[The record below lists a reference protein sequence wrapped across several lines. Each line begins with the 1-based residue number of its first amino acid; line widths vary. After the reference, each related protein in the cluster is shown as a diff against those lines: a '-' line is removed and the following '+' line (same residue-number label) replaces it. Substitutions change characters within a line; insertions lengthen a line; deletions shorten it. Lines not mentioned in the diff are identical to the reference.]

1 MSQIAV
7 DPMRPSE
14 EEPTRKRTQR
24 RTREVPYNMRVRG
37 WDYLW
42 ITLFLAPFV
51 VLYGAFTLWPLVATV
66 IYSFYDWNGVG
77 PLTDYVALDNY
88 IEIARSPSFWNAF
101 ANTLGFA
108 GVNTMIKLPLSL
120 FIAVLLTQHWM
131 WGKRIWRTVFFAPL
145 VIPVALAG
153 LVFDFLLN
161 TRGAL
166 NDVLLSLGILER
178 PFDFLGNPDTAL
190 PTIILISVWQIFGQY
205 MIYWMA
211 ALQNVPESVYEA
223 ADLDG
228 ANAWQKMIYGTLPM
242 IRPVA
247 VIILFLSFV
256 NALKVFGLVA
266 ATTEGGPGQ
275 STYVVSYFI
284 YNQAFRD
291 MPFRYGYA
299 SAAAVLFGLTV
310 LIAVSAQG
318 YFVRRVGE
326 NRGGDEL

>member
-1 MSQIAV
+1 MSQMAINKPGSP
-7 DPMRPSE
+7 DNKTGLKSP
-14 EEPTRKRTQR
+14 R
-24 RTREVPYNMRVRG
+24 RRREIPYNMRVRG

-42 ITLFLAPFV
+42 IVLFLMPFV

-66 IYSFYDWNGVG
+66 IYSFYDWNGIG
-77 PLTDYVALDNY
+77 PLTDYIGLENY
-88 IEIARSPSFWNAF
+88 IEIASSPSFWNAF
-101 ANTLGFA
+101 WNTLIFA
-108 GVNTMIKLPLSL
+108 SVNTLIKLPLSL

-161 TRGAL
+161 TRGAF

-228 ANAWQKMIYGTLPM
+228 ANGLQKLLYITLPM

-310 LIAVSAQG
+310 LMAVSVQG

-326 NRGGDEL
+326 SSGSDE

>member
-1 MSQIAV
+1 
-7 DPMRPSE
+7 
-14 EEPTRKRTQR
+14 
-24 RTREVPYNMRVRG
+24 MRVRG
-37 WDYLW
+37 RDYLW
-42 ITLFLAPFV
+42 IMLFLAPFV

-66 IYSFYDWNGVG
+66 MYSFYDWNGVG
-77 PLTDYVALDNY
+77 PLTEFVAFENY
-88 IEIARSPSFWNAF
+88 MEIARSPSFWNAF
-101 ANTLGFA
+101 FNTLVFA
-108 GVNTMIKLPLSL
+108 TINTIIKLPLSL
-120 FIAVLLTQHWM
+120 FIAVLLTQQWM

-166 NDVLLSLGILER
+166 NDVLLSLGVLER

-228 ANAWQKMIYGTLPM
+228 ANAWQKMLYVTLPM

-247 VIILFLSFV
+247 MIILFLSFV

-310 LIAVSAQG
+310 LIAVSVQG

-326 NRGGDEL
+326 SGGGDEQ

>member
-1 MSQIAV
+1 MSQIAI
-7 DPMRPSE
+7 DKAASSTEAPAEQP
-14 EEPTRKRTQR
+14 QR
-24 RTREVPYNMRVRG
+24 RGREVPYGMRVKG
-37 WDYLW
+37 WDYAW
-42 ITLFLAPFV
+42 IALFLAPFV
-51 VLYGAFTLWPLVATV
+51 ILYSGFTLWPLIATV
-66 IYSFYDWNGVG
+66 IYSFYDWNGIG
-77 PLTDYVALDNY
+77 PLTDFIGMENY
-88 IEIARSPSFWNAF
+88 FEIARSPSFWNAF
-101 ANTLGFA
+101 TNTLVFA
-108 GVNTMIKLPLSL
+108 TVNTIIKLPLSL
-120 FIAVLLTQHWM
+120 FIAVLLTQQWM

-166 NDVLLSLGILER
+166 NDVLTTTGILER
-178 PFDFLGNPDTAL
+178 PLDFLGNPETAL
-190 PTIILISVWQIFGQY
+190 PTLILISVWQIFGQY

-223 ADLDG
+223 ADMDG
-228 ANAWQKMIYGTLPM
+228 ANGWQKLLFVTLPM

-291 MPFRYGYA
+291 LPFRYGYA
-299 SAAAVLFGLTV
+299 SAAAVLFGVTV
-310 LIAVSAQG
+310 LVAVTVQG
-318 YFVRRVGE
+318 YFVRRVGQS
-326 NRGGDEL
+326 GGDES